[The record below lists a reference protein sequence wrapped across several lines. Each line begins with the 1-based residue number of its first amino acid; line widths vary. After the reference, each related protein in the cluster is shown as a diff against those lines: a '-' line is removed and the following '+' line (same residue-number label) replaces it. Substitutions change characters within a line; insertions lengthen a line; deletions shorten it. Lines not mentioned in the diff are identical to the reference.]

1 MLQRMYLALEAI
13 ADDHREHG
21 SAGEGSMWARLAVYV
36 EAVLR
41 SLYIE
46 ISMQVTTLN
55 LCSVYICILC
65 SVSLKLLSG
74 LKTLLSDEH
83 SGK

>member
-1 MLQRMYLALEAI
+1 MPQRMYLALEAI

-46 ISMQVTTLN
+46 LSMQVTTFN
-55 LCSVYICILC
+55 LCSLFCIFEAAVRAQK
-65 SVSLKLLSG
+65 S
-74 LKTLLSDEH
+74 TQ
-83 SGK
+83 